1 MLTLNNQSKV
11 TNDSLIHR
19 GQHRQF
25 TADFFRPSRE
35 SPHHYQGIMP
45 DDDVHVNMLF
55 HLSLTEALI
64 IIGLQLLKLEF
75 DTA

>member
-1 MLTLNNQSKV
+1 
-11 TNDSLIHR
+11 
-19 GQHRQF
+19 
-25 TADFFRPSRE
+25 
-35 SPHHYQGIMP
+35 MP